1 VDKARL
7 LEALMK
13 VLGDDEAASGIL
25 DTSRAVNEEIEASDL
40 MRRTR
45 GDMKTSAGYNQ
56 VNLREGD
63 ERIVATDKFVAGV
76 AAHFIASEAWQETQR
91 TIAELQKKVAQL
103 PEMQRDNALLRARL
117 TELERDEDERLA
129 EKISTRRENS
139 ITYIDL
145 PENSFVSQAQ
155 NRAVV
160 STNSAGFEET
170 QAVAQLHSFVQKLQA
185 DLAKKGGR

>member
-1 VDKARL
+1 MDKKRL

-13 VLGDDEAASGIL
+13 VLGDDEAANGIL
-25 DTSRAVNEEIEASDL
+25 DTSRAVNEQIEESDL

-45 GDMKTSAGYNQ
+45 GDMKASAGLNQ
-56 VNLREGD
+56 VNLRDSD

-76 AAHFIASEAWQETQR
+76 AAHVIASEAWQEVQR
-91 TIAELQKKVAQL
+91 TVFELKEKLAQL

-117 TELERDEDERLA
+117 TELERDEDDRLA
-129 EKISTRRENS
+129 EKISTRRANS

-145 PENSFVSQAQ
+145 PENSFVNQAQ

-160 STNSAGFEET
+160 SNNGAAFEES
-170 QAVAQLHSFVQKLQA
+170 QAVAQLHSFVQKLQS
-185 DLAKKGGR
+185 DLVKKGGK

>member
-1 VDKARL
+1 MDKARL

-13 VLGDDEAASGIL
+13 ALGDEEVASGIL

-45 GDMKTSAGYNQ
+45 GDMKKSEGYNQ

-91 TIAELQKKVAQL
+91 TILELKEKVSQL

-117 TELERDEDERLA
+117 TELERDEDVRLS

-160 STNSAGFEET
+160 STGAAGYEET
-170 QAVAQLHSFVQKLQA
+170 QAVAQLHSFVQKLQS
-185 DLAKKGGR
+185 DLTKKGGR